1 MKYKI
6 GQLVA
11 APDGEVGKIVSVRIT
26 ENGIFY
32 AIESK
37 EVDLQAKEIINGVK
51 HLEEDEIKPVKK
63 GTNE

>member
-6 GQLVA
+6 GQLVE
-11 APDGEVGKIVSVRIT
+11 APDGEQGKIVSVRIT
-26 ENGIFY
+26 EDGIFY

-51 HLEEDEIKPVKK
+51 HLEENEVKPVKK
-63 GTNE
+63 GKDE